1 MNTCSFSQGRN
12 TTARAMEEIMHIL
25 RWDKPLRS
33 SVLFLSLMSIIYLVQ
48 SYSIVQIIL
57 CTLTLTTVIN
67 FVYVYAV
74 KFFQKISNTSFKH
87 PFIRILD
94 NKDQPILNKERI
106 LYYVSSS
113 VDLADAVI
121 RVVTKVILVENPK
134 KSALTLV
141 RYGPNQ
147 AHNTPPHISILPR
160 ILIQRQ
166 ETADIESKWQTV
178 QDLIDCIDQQIH
190 SLQLTVPDFAGYQI
204 LDKPTRSL
212 IMNVKVHNDY
222 YTLVE
227 TVESVIGPACAVLE
241 THLLDKIHLAYN
253 VLKSPSKVDLKK
265 MKQMAESTI
274 DIYDWVKSG
283 GSWRLTLHEVMIE
296 SQVVGVQHQLK
307 EVRSWPV
314 QPRPPQQFADLLPVS
329 VRIKLPWLNYSA
341 KKQTYSSIDHSSGI
355 SSKSATSSNNKGLH
369 TL

>member
-1 MNTCSFSQGRN
+1 
-12 TTARAMEEIMHIL
+12 MEEIMHIL

-134 KSALTLV
+134 KSALWLIVFLTSWKMSGQISTFAILKGIIISAFITPRLYTSNQKLV
-141 RYGPNQ
+141 NARIQQLQGII
-147 AHNTPPHISILPR
+147 NTDIKIA
-160 ILIQRQ
+160 Q
-166 ETADIESKWQTV
+166 EYATE
-178 QDLIDCIDQQIH
+178 
-190 SLQLTVPDFAGYQI
+190 
-204 LDKPTRSL
+204 
-212 IMNVKVHNDY
+212 KV
-222 YTLVE
+222 
-227 TVESVIGPACAVLE
+227 
-241 THLLDKIHLAYN
+241 
-253 VLKSPSKVDLKK
+253 
-265 MKQMAESTI
+265 
-274 DIYDWVKSG
+274 
-283 GSWRLTLHEVMIE
+283 
-296 SQVVGVQHQLK
+296 K
-307 EVRSWPV
+307 EV
-314 QPRPPQQFADLLPVS
+314 
-329 VRIKLPWLNYSA
+329 KHTCT
-341 KKQTYSSIDHSSGI
+341 KKAG
-355 SSKSATSSNNKGLH
+355 SKQE
-369 TL
+369 

>member
-1 MNTCSFSQGRN
+1 MTSTDKLPDFSKFTLEDFNLNRGSPDITPAPHRLREARRSF
-12 TTARAMEEIMHIL
+12 L
-25 RWDKPLRS
+25 L
-33 SVLFLSLMSIIYLVQ
+33 YLEPAPD
-48 SYSIVQIIL
+48 SCL
-57 CTLTLTTVIN
+57 H
-67 FVYVYAV
+67 
-74 KFFQKISNTSFKH
+74 TSF
-87 PFIRILD
+87 
-94 NKDQPILNKERI
+94 
-106 LYYVSSS
+106 
-113 VDLADAVI
+113 
-121 RVVTKVILVENPK
+121 VTFQEK
-134 KSALTLV
+134 TLV

-166 ETADIESKWQTV
+166 ETADVKRKWQTV
-178 QDLIDCIDQQIH
+178 QDLIDCIDQQIR

-227 TVESVIGPACAVLE
+227 SVELAIGPACAVLE

-253 VLKSPSKVDLKK
+253 VLKSLSKADLKK
-265 MKQMAESTI
+265 MKQVAESTI

-283 GSWRLTLHEVMIE
+283 GSWRLTLYEVMIE

-341 KKQTYSSIDHSSGI
+341 KKQTHSSIDHSSGI